1 MKLFIVILIINW
13 FMFVVSDNFGARISK
28 TQLRG
33 MYKEELERSIQDS
46 FVTMFDS
53 LFGQIID
60 HAKMGKD
67 EFQFTIMCKELRI
80 NAVRNTDCKIQNG
93 HQYWAEEHR
102 NNIISNTNSYIT
114 LEQYTTN
121 IITALQESFPDSN
134 ITKIYK
140 NCCNYHVI
148 KW

>member
-13 FMFVVSDNFGARISK
+13 FMFVVSDNFDARISK

-33 MYKEELERSIQDS
+33 MYKEELEKVIQDS
-46 FVTMFDS
+46 FITMFDS
-53 LFGQIID
+53 LFAQIIN
-60 HAKMGKD
+60 HAKIGKD
-67 EFQFTIMCKELRI
+67 EYQFTIMCKELK
-80 NAVRNTDCKIQNG
+80 NNDCKIQNG
-93 HQYWAEEHR
+93 HQYWAEENR

-121 IITALQESFPDSN
+121 IITALQKSFPDSN